1 MRNGIGRGIRA
12 LAAWVALGGALGAGT
27 VAEAAG
33 NTPAAVTSGRVIP
46 AADLRADAAL
56 LRRAY
61 ETLHPGLYRYRSKA
75 EIDAAFAQLDH
86 EFSQDRTLADAYLAI
101 ARLTTVVQCGHTYPN
116 FFNQGEDVAQ
126 ALLQRPRVPFEFR
139 WLDRRMVVTRSYAD
153 VPALQPGTE
162 VLSIDGRPVA
172 AILDGLMP
180 YSRAD
185 GGNDAKRVRNLEVQ
199 GHGRY
204 EAFDVYFPLVFPR
217 DESRPFALQV
227 RSDPGGKVQSVLV
240 PALAAAQRLVTDG
253 APRGDSNPL
262 SYGEVATGVG
272 LLRMP
277 TWALYNS
284 KWPWESYLDQ
294 LFVALSSKGIAD
306 LIIDLRANE
315 GGLGVGDRILAHLTT
330 RDLPAEPVVRKTRYR
345 KVPDDLRPYLETWD
359 RTFYDWGDSAVDL
372 GDGFYRLT
380 QYDNDPGGSVVKAL
394 APRYNGRVWV
404 LIGAVNSSATFEFA
418 SAVNRGRLGTLV
430 GQATGGNQ
438 RGITGGAF
446 FFLRLP
452 RTGIETD
459 VPLIGQFPVSDR
471 PLPDA
476 GLEPDVYVAPRVE
489 DIASGRDAELDEV
502 LRRIAASPR

>member
-1 MRNGIGRGIRA
+1 MA
-12 LAAWVALGGALGAGT
+12 LCAAPAAGAGGE
-27 VAEAAG
+27 VVG
-33 NTPAAVTSGRVIP
+33 HSPAVDPGGRVIP
-46 AADLRADAAL
+46 AADLRADAAI

-116 FFNQGEDVAQ
+116 FFNQGEEVEQ
-126 ALLQRPRVPFEFR
+126 ALLKRPRVPFEFR

-153 VPALQPGTE
+153 LPGLKPGAE
-162 VLSIDGRPVA
+162 ILSIDGRPVA
-172 AILDGLMP
+172 EILDGLMA

-185 GGNDAKRVRNLEVQ
+185 GANDTKRRSNLEVQ
-199 GHGRY
+199 GYGRY

-217 DESRPFALQV
+217 DETRPFALQV
-227 RSDPGGKVQSVLV
+227 RSYPGGKVQSLLV
-240 PALAAAQRLVTDG
+240 PAMSAAQRIVAEG
-253 APRGDSNPL
+253 APRGDSNPW
-262 SYGEVATGVG
+262 SYSEVAAGVG

-284 KWPWESYLDQ
+284 KWAWESYLDQ
-294 LFVALSSKGIAD
+294 LFAELSSKGTAD

-315 GGLGVGDRILAHLTT
+315 GGLGVGDRILAHLST
-330 RDLPAEPVVRKTRYR
+330 RGLPAEPIVRKTRYR
-345 KVPDDLRPYLETWD
+345 KVPEDLRPYLETWD
-359 RTFYDWGDSAVDL
+359 RTFYDWGDSAVEL

-394 APRYNGRVWV
+394 APRYQGRVWV

-418 SAVNRGRLGTLV
+418 SALQREQLGTLV

-452 RTGIETD
+452 RTGIEVD
-459 VPLIGQFPVSDR
+459 VPLIGQFPISDR

-476 GLEPDVYVAPRVE
+476 GLEPDVHVEPRLE
-489 DIASGRDAELDEV
+489 DIASGRDTELAEV
-502 LRRIAASPR
+502 LRRIEALRK